1 MLQTSS
7 SQDDGDGD
15 DDGNTARRNSSCGNH
30 QQRRKSTYQNV
41 LQKRASI
48 LIRRQSVVESSEKE
62 KEKSKENEG
71 GDRSCERSEHD
82 YGLKHI
88 DITTAISIIQLLRER
103 GHDVNAFV
111 RSATLRT
118 LNLLCEEGRIPL
130 SEYVFVTKMALERVK
145 DKAVLVRK
153 NAITVGME

>member
-7 SQDDGDGD
+7 SQSDDDGDD
-15 DDGNTARRNSSCGNH
+15 NPSSGSGSGENP
-30 QQRRKSTYQNV
+30 QRRKSTYQSV

-48 LIRRQSVVESSEKE
+48 LVRRQSVVESSEKE
-62 KEKSKENEG
+62 KEKKKKNKEREG
-71 GDRSCERSEHD
+71 GDEGGEGGEHG

-111 RSATLRT
+111 RSAALRT
-118 LNLLCEEGRIPL
+118 LHLLCEEGRIPL
-130 SEYVFVTKMALERVK
+130 SE
-145 DKAVLVRK
+145 
-153 NAITVGME
+153 